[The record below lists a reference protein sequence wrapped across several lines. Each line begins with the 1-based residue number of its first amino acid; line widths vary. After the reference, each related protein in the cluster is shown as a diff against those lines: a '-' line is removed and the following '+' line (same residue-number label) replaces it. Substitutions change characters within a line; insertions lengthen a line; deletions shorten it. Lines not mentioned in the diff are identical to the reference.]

1 MKKIKAVDLE
11 NMSYFQTPRW
21 LMNMFL
27 SGEITT
33 GGFKTYILMYDR
45 LRISSKN
52 KWIDEE
58 GNVYIKY
65 SYEELLDDLKCNSK
79 TTVSNNIKELEKLGL
94 ILKIKCFN
102 SSNIYYLAIW
112 GTEKCSSTENY
123 TSTKNCTTDS
133 TEDCTHSSIEN
144 CTTDSTENLYT
155 SKNNYNQNN
164 IEKKID
170 DNNIYTIPEENLV
183 DEETD
188 VSSIE
193 FKNNFL
199 EYKEIVSKSTG
210 IGMNIIDSLMANI
223 LHTLKSQYDIKFLI
237 QKIKESDFLMG
248 KLETRPSTANFSK
261 KVMLDRI
268 MADEYKNKTSS
279 KPLEIKPPAL
289 KIIGD
294 INPWEVED

>member
-1 MKKIKAVDLE
+1 MKKIKSVDLE
-11 NMSYFQTPRW
+11 NMSYLQTPRW

-33 GGFKTYILMYDR
+33 GGFKTYVLMYDR

-65 SYEELLDDLKCNSK
+65 SYEELLSDLKCNSK

-102 SSNIYYLAIW
+102 SSNVYYLAIW
-112 GTEKCSSTENY
+112 GTENY
-123 TSTKNCTTDS
+123 SS

-155 SKNNYNQNN
+155 SKNNFNKNN
-164 IEKKID
+164 IEKINTSIEDLEEKLD
-170 DNNIYTIPEENLV
+170 DEAVTFKENL
-183 DEETD
+183 
-188 VSSIE
+188 I
-193 FKNNFL
+193 
-199 EYKEIVSKSTG
+199 EYKNIIHKSTG
-210 IGMNIIDSLMANI
+210 LEMNIIDNSIANI
-223 LHTLKSQYDIKFLI
+223 IYTLKSYDMDLLI
-237 QKIKESDFLMG
+237 EKIQASDFLMG
-248 KLETRPSTANFSK
+248 RLENKPRINNFTRKN
-261 KVMLDRI
+261 MLDRI
-268 MADEYKNKTSS
+268 MADEYKNKISS
-279 KPLEIKPPAL
+279 KPQEIKSPATR
-289 KIIGD
+289 IIGD